1 MKDMAQLQLMVDTNN
16 LLLSL
21 TLDSFVHLG
30 QNTERVLKTMDETS
44 VETKNN
50 KQEPLQED
58 VRFRIEK
65 VIFNILTLI
74 ASNDEDGMKAGDNY
88 TVTLRDVLKNYE
100 PIEKTPMPE
109 GIRKYYTKIWDNL
122 PASQFAAEV
131 NVNIT
136 NVIHMLYTD

>member
-21 TLDSFVHLG
+21 MLDSLVHLG
-30 QNTERVLKTMDETS
+30 QNTERVLKLVEETT
-44 VETKNN
+44 VDTERPK
-50 KQEPLQED
+50 KEPLQED

-100 PIEKTPMPE
+100 PIEKSPMPE
-109 GIRKYYTKIWDNL
+109 GIKKYYTKIWDNF
-122 PASQFAAEV
+122 PFSQSDAKV
-131 NVNIT
+131 NVDFT
-136 NVIHMLYTD
+136 NVIHMLYY